1 MTDNKTDMRKCI
13 RCGIEIP
20 SHGGK
25 KYCID
30 CAKIH
35 NRERARELAVEKR
48 IAQLTTTTCYVCGKE
63 FTPSARWKYCSDE
76 CGTKAQRSLSAEYK
90 KLHREDVQRPTASAT
105 RYRAAKMLWEKPL
118 TLAEVAAAA
127 TAAGLSYGQYMAQLT
142 EERENQVAKKRSKKQ
157 KENL

>member
-1 MTDNKTDMRKCI
+1 MTENKTDTTKCI
-13 RCGIEIP
+13 RCGIKIP
-20 SHGGK
+20 GQGGRK
-25 KYCID
+25 KYCMD

-35 NRERARELAVEKR
+35 NRERARELAAEKR
-48 IAQLTTTTCYVCGKE
+48 IAQTTTTTCYVCGKE

-142 EERENQVAKKRSKKQ
+142 EEKGYEKKPKSRKKR
-157 KENL
+157 